1 MNEQKFKE
9 SGVKKTATAWFV
21 SAQCMRDGTA
31 EAVLFHSL
39 CHLHFFKLL
48 VYDPELST
56 VRLIF

>member
-39 CHLHFFKLL
+39 CHLHFF
-48 VYDPELST
+48 
-56 VRLIF
+56 